1 MATDYK
7 RILVRRGDGDLPP
20 DLQEG
25 ELAFQTNTDTLFI
38 GNGEG
43 AVELAKQ
50 TTLNALDASL
60 SEDIAT
66 NAAAIVT
73 NTTAIANN
81 ATAIGTNAA
90 GIVTNASGIATNTAN
105 IATNTANIA
114 TNTANIATNTAAI
127 GNKQDTLLSGT
138 NIKTVNGNSIVGS
151 GDIEITAPSGTPS
164 RTFLGSVSAY
174 DNNETKVLTLATMRD
189 YTMLYF
195 VFYYYD
201 DSESE
206 AYKQTQ
212 IIYTEDFN
220 TTQNL
225 GISDTDFI
233 YFRTHK
239 TADAIIQVKP
249 INVTNQG
256 ISVQFGNSI
265 GADDAQT
272 IEVYGLS

>member
-90 GIVTNASGIATNTAN
+90 GIATNASGIATNTAN
-105 IATNTANIA
+105 IATNT
-114 TNTANIATNTAAI
+114 
-127 GNKQDTLLSGT
+127 GCSSNK
-138 NIKTVNGNSIVGS
+138 
-151 GDIEITAPSGTPS
+151 
-164 RTFLGSVSAY
+164 
-174 DNNETKVLTLATMRD
+174 
-189 YTMLYF
+189 
-195 VFYYYD
+195 
-201 DSESE
+201 
-206 AYKQTQ
+206 
-212 IIYTEDFN
+212 FN
-220 TTQNL
+220 QQAFK
-225 GISDTDFI
+225 D
-233 YFRTHK
+233 
-239 TADAIIQVKP
+239 
-249 INVTNQG
+249 
-256 ISVQFGNSI
+256 
-265 GADDAQT
+265 
-272 IEVYGLS
+272 